1 MQNEFKCYQET
12 NFEHNHLYH
21 KWEADQVKVSCK
33 NHNQEKEWATSLHFL
48 IMSVQKSR
56 LMSNLRILKLL
67 SENQLGNYLLER
79 LPKQKTNY
87 GRERLGGGPLYW
99 SCYWSFQPTIEI
111 NEQRLVQMHSATKKS
126 IRKTNET
133 LNPALLLT
141 VLSLETFQWSTL
153 QTNTRFTLKVV
164 GNLWAKC

>member
-1 MQNEFKCYQET
+1 
-12 NFEHNHLYH
+12 
-21 KWEADQVKVSCK
+21 
-33 NHNQEKEWATSLHFL
+33 
-48 IMSVQKSR
+48 
-56 LMSNLRILKLL
+56 
-67 SENQLGNYLLER
+67 
-79 LPKQKTNY
+79 
-87 GRERLGGGPLYW
+87 
-99 SCYWSFQPTIEI
+99 
-111 NEQRLVQMHSATKKS
+111 LVQMHSATKKS